1 MSVDQGDA
9 LNSLSL
15 SESDIKAGLQSL
27 EPDIPW
33 AHYFDLGHGIE
44 TVTPAEE
51 KFYKKA
57 VGLKKLADLLIDVLP
72 RHSRRGSL
80 EGLRVLDL
88 ASAEGGH
95 SIALARAGANVL
107 GVEGR
112 QLYVD
117 RATFAAK
124 ALGSSTARFEQGDV
138 RKLTADQI
146 GTFEFVLFSGILHHL
161 GRQDFEGMLATLS
174 TLVED
179 TLFIYTHVSTPASIK
194 RFNLQGPVKTDEGG
208 YEGYLF
214 REHKDNASDEERKRK
229 VRASLDNTFSFWAS
243 EYCLVKAL
251 KSVGFT
257 CISKL
262 LHPHLFGWEEASYRV
277 MLIARK

>member
-1 MSVDQGDA
+1 MSVGKSDA
-9 LNSLSL
+9 QNTSQLNE
-15 SESDIKAGLQSL
+15 SEIKAGLEAL

-33 AHYFDLGHGIE
+33 AHHFDFGHGLE
-44 TVTPAEE
+44 TVTPTEE

-57 VGLKKLADLLIDVLP
+57 IGLKKLADLLLDILP
-72 RHSRRGSL
+72 HQSRRGSL

-95 SIALARAGANVL
+95 SIALAQAGANVL
-107 GVEGR
+107 GIEGR

-124 ALGSSTARFEQGDV
+124 ALGTSTAKFAQGDV
-138 RKLTADQI
+138 RKLSTDSI
-146 GTFEFVLFSGILHHL
+146 GTFDFVLFSGILHHL
-161 GRQDFEGMLATLS
+161 GQNDFEGMLSTLS

-179 TLFIYTHVSTPASIK
+179 TLLIYTHVSTSASID
-194 RFNLQGPVKTDEGG
+194 RFNLQGPTKTDSG

-214 REHKDNASDEERKRK
+214 REHKDNASEKDRQRK
-229 VRASLDNTFSFWAS
+229 VRASLDNTFSFWAT
-243 EYCLVKAL
+243 EHCLIKAL
-251 KSVGFT
+251 KTVGFN

-277 MLIARK
+277 ILIARK

>member
-1 MSVDQGDA
+1 MSV
-9 LNSLSL
+9 
-15 SESDIKAGLQSL
+15 SESYVPQTSGLTASDIKAGLQSL

-33 AHYFDLGHGIE
+33 AHHFDLGHGIE

-57 VGLKKLADLLIDVLP
+57 VGLKKLAELLIDLLP
-72 RHSRRGSL
+72 RHLRRGSL
-80 EGLRVLDL
+80 DGLRMLDL

-95 SIALARAGANVL
+95 SIALAQAGANVL

-117 RATFAAK
+117 RATFVAK
-124 ALGSSTARFEQGDV
+124 TLGVSTARFQQGDV
-138 RKLTADQI
+138 RKLTADQT
-146 GTFEFVLFSGILHHL
+146 GTFEFVLLSGILHHL
-161 GRQDFEGMLATLS
+161 GRPDFEEMLTTLS
-174 TLVED
+174 SLVED

-194 RFNLQGPVKTDEGG
+194 RFNLQGPVKTDKSG

-214 REHKDNASDEERKRK
+214 REHKDNASEEQRKRK
-229 VRASLDNTFSFWAS
+229 VRASLDNTFSFWAT
-243 EYCLVKAL
+243 EQCLVEAL
-251 KSVGFT
+251 QSVGFT